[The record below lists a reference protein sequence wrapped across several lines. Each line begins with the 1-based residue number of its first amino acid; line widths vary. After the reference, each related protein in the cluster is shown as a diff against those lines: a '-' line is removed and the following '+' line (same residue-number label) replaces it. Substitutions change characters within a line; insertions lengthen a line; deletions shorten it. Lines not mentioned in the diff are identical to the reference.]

1 MPSYGREGTP
11 VNERDDFTC
20 GGLGSAFTAPRVAL
34 QEPGVRLDPLRA
46 IARSIHVRARVQSCE
61 GFRGSIGKDSGGVL
75 RAARVLVRQGMQR
88 HDNFAVRDSAVG
100 TPASRGWNACQREG

>member
-46 IARSIHVRARVQSCE
+46 IARSIHVHARVQSSE
-61 GFRGSIGKDSGGVL
+61 GFRGSIGKERWL

-88 HDNFAVRDSAVG
+88 HDNFASRGSAVG
-100 TPASRGWNACQREG
+100 TKRRW